1 MTGIALHI
9 GLNGVDPDAYEGWDG
24 ALDAG
29 EPDALALERITR
41 KLRYDT
47 RTLLTRQATTKAVLG
62 EISRAATTL
71 RDGDIFVLTYAGHGG
86 QLADLDGDE
95 PDHRDETWVLYDR
108 QLLDDE
114 LRVALSGFPAGV
126 RVVVVS
132 DSCHSGTVIRDSAD
146 ALMSQRGIAAAFA
159 EVAPR
164 ARGRDRS
171 RAGASRAVAETETPK
186 VRQIPSDVQRRV
198 QAEQGARYRAIRRG
212 VPRAE
217 ESAVD
222 ASVLLLAA
230 CMDNQTAAEQFG
242 HGLFTATLL
251 EQWDGRRFAASY
263 QEVISTART
272 QLPPLQ
278 SPNLLT
284 LGRTRPGFK
293 DQTLFALAPPTDAA
307 PDPGQQAD
315 TLPAPPGK
323 AAPVTGSDQPVP
335 PPAAKTAPHLSV
347 TVGVTLRPAD
357 RVSEL
362 LLDLLAAAVEDPED
376 PGPRDPAT
384 LHLDTLSCEVPDDLG
399 GDEPY
404 LTFNG
409 ERVWS
414 ASGVNDGDAR
424 VVGFRREFAG
434 SVTVGLHDEE
444 LGTDDEIGSCV
455 IGSEEAGRGTR
466 TAFFSGPGGAR
477 YSLTYTVE

>member
-1 MTGIALHI
+1 MTGTALHI

-47 RTLLTRQATTKAVLG
+47 RTLLTRQATAKAVLG
-62 EISRAATTL
+62 EISRAATAL

-146 ALMSQRGIAAAFA
+146 ALMSQHSIAAAFA
-159 EVAPR
+159 EAAPR
-164 ARGRDRS
+164 ARGRARS
-171 RAGASRAVAETETPK
+171 GAGSARTVAETETPK

-198 QAEQGARYRAIRRG
+198 QAEQGTRYRAIRRS
-212 VPRAE
+212 VPRTAD
-217 ESAVD
+217 SAID

-284 LGRTRPGFK
+284 LGRARPGFEQ
-293 DQTLFALAPPTDAA
+293 QTLFALVPPTDAA
-307 PDPGQQAD
+307 SNPGQQTG
-315 TLPAPPGK
+315 TLPVPPGK
-323 AAPVTGSDQPVP
+323 ATPVTGSDQLAP

-362 LLDLLAAAVEDPED
+362 LLDLLAAAVENPESS
-376 PGPRDPAT
+376 GPRDLAT
-384 LHLDTLSCEVPDDLG
+384 LHLDTLSCEVSDDLG
-399 GDEPY
+399 GDEPC

-409 ERVWS
+409 EKVWS
-414 ASGVNDGDAR
+414 ASGMNNGDAR
-424 VVGFRREFAG
+424 VVGFRRAFSG
-434 SVTVGLHDEE
+434 SVTVELQDEE
-444 LGTDDEIGSCV
+444 RGADGGIGACV
-455 IGSEEAGRGTR
+455 ISSEEAGLGTR
-466 TAFFSGPGGAR
+466 TAFFSGSGGAR